1 LFSRRRLWRLM
12 DIAWKVAIV
21 LISVRVECMVGSG
34 ILKV

>member
-1 LFSRRRLWRLM
+1 LFSRRRLWRRM

-21 LISVRVECMVGSG
+21 LISVRVRCILGRG